1 MALKTQICKKLYE
14 RPRLLLCIILAI
26 TFFLGIQLVSL
37 RFDNNNFRFIPET
50 DAANIANEEIAQIF
64 GDLVPILIGIERK
77 YTTVVDKTFLTHLQ
91 ALDKKLL
98 QLPLV
103 HQVVS
108 LTNTQ
113 HIDAAG
119 DAIINEKLV
128 PEILTGSPEEY
139 RAITRKLRSWDLYNR
154 NLISDDLKAT
164 QILVFLDVRQ
174 DESSFSKTIEVCR
187 SLIALTE
194 TWDCPDTKTYI
205 TGIPIFSEII
215 TQATKRDL
223 IILIPIVILA
233 VTGILFVSFKRF
245 TGVFLPLLTVLTS
258 CIWAFG
264 AMALCRIPLS
274 ILSTVLPVILIAVGS
289 AYGIH
294 IINHYFD
301 NVTQSNLISKE
312 EHAAQ
317 IAAAMERLLSPL
329 FLAAIT
335 TFAGFVSFCFTPVVP
350 IFEFGLFASFGVL
363 SAFIISITLIPSI
376 LILRGPRNPTIDR
389 FRAAKNN
396 LTARQLFDTI
406 VADTFMV
413 FHRRWRTVFA
423 VVCACIVFSVSGIS
437 KLVID
442 NILMEYFAPDTP
454 IVQSDRF
461 IQEKFGGSKLLT
473 VLITTNKSEDV
484 IRPDVLQALDNLSRY
499 AAVNIP
505 KVGKIT
511 SITDLLKRLNQVTHA
526 DSPAAGISPHTA
538 ANSYHQADDIPDDFG
553 TFGFDTD
560 GQDAGDTMQKKEPAS
575 NTDEPAYRFSDIVEK
590 LVQAEELR
598 PYADLRTRDVIAALK
613 KEINYK
619 GSAYYEIPTD
629 PAKYGKHTQQEL
641 TALIQNYLLLL
652 AGNTDNFIDDIYAP
666 KALKVTIQLNTI
678 GRHDTNRA
686 VTALMDYI
694 HTTFPQDVRAKFSGT
709 VLIEQSLNALVVKSQ
724 LISLAISLGIVF
736 LILTV
741 YYRSL
746 VIGVVGII
754 PLLISIALNFGFMG
768 FMNIKLNIGTAMVAS
783 FAIGI
788 GIDYTIHY
796 LAAYQHAYLHRKE
809 KENVILTTFYSCGKA
824 ILFNAVSVGA
834 GFAVLMLSSF
844 NILADLGFLIALVMI
859 TSSLTSLIVLP
870 ILLSAINPHYITKLH
885 TAAKKTD
892 TKDGTSACV

>member
-1 MALKTQICKKLYE
+1 MALKTHLCKKLYE

-26 TFFLGIQLVSL
+26 TFFFGVQLISL

-50 DAANIANEEIAQIF
+50 DAAHIANEEIAHIF
-64 GDLVPILIGIERK
+64 GNALPILIGIERK
-77 YTTVVDKTFLTHLQ
+77 YTSVVDKTFLTHLQ

-103 HQVVS
+103 QQVVS

-113 HIDAAG
+113 HIDAID
-119 DAIINEKLV
+119 DAIISKKLV
-128 PEILTGSPEEY
+128 PNTLTGSPEEY
-139 RAITRKLRSWDLYNR
+139 RTITRKLRSWDLYNR

-174 DESSFSKTIEVCR
+174 DESGLPKTIEVCR

-194 TWDCPDTKTYI
+194 AWDCPDTKTYI

-223 IILIPIVILA
+223 MLLIPIVILA

-245 TGVFLPLLTVLTS
+245 TGVLLPLLTVLIS

-274 ILSTVLPVILIAVGS
+274 ILSTILPVILIAVGS

-301 NVTQSNLISKE
+301 NVTQNSLISKE
-312 EHAAQ
+312 EHTIQ
-317 IAAAMERLLSPL
+317 ITMGMERLLPPL
-329 FLAAIT
+329 FLAGIT

-350 IFEFGLFASFGVL
+350 IFEFGLFSSFGVL
-363 SAFIISITLIPSI
+363 SAFVISITLIPSI
-376 LILRGPRNPTIDR
+376 LILRGPRNHTINR
-389 FRAAKNN
+389 FRAAKNSTD
-396 LTARQLFDTI
+396 LPARQLFDTI
-406 VADTFMV
+406 VADTFMI
-413 FHRRWRTVFA
+413 FHRRWRTVCA
-423 VVCACIVFSVSGIS
+423 AVCACIVFSISGIS

-473 VLITTNKSEDV
+473 MLITTDKPEDV
-484 IRPDVLQALDNLSRY
+484 VRPDVLQALDDLTEY
-499 AAVNIP
+499 AAVHIP
-505 KVGKIT
+505 EIGKIT
-511 SITDLLKRLNQVTHA
+511 SIVDLLKRLNQVTNA
-526 DSPAAGISPHTA
+526 DSPAAGISPSTA
-538 ANSYHQADDIPDDFG
+538 ANSRNQANDTPEDFG
-553 TFGFDTD
+553 TFGFDTN
-560 GQDAGDTMQKKEPAS
+560 APDTAEPAPKKAVPS
-575 NTDEPAYRFSDIVEK
+575 SKADEPAYRFSDIVEK

-598 PYADLRTRDVIAALK
+598 PYADIRPHDIIALLK

-641 TALIQNYLLLL
+641 TAIIQNYLLLL
-652 AGNTDNFIDDIYAP
+652 AGNTDTFIDDIYAP
-666 KALKVTIQLNTI
+666 KALKVTVQLNTI
-678 GRHDTNRA
+678 GQHDTNRA
-686 VTALMDYI
+686 VAALMDYI
-694 HTTFPQDVRAKFSGT
+694 HTTFPQDVRAQFSGT

-736 LILTV
+736 LILTI
-741 YYRSL
+741 YYRSFIIG
-746 VIGVVGII
+746 VIGVI

-796 LAAYQHAYLHRKE
+796 LAAYQHAYLYRKE
-809 KENVILTTFYSCGKA
+809 RENIILTTFYSCGKA
-824 ILFNAVSVGA
+824 ILFNAISVGA
-834 GFAVLMLSSF
+834 GFAVLMLSTF

-870 ILLSAINPHYITKLH
+870 ILLSAINPHYSKPVRKLPFLNRLL
-885 TAAKKTD
+885 
-892 TKDGTSACV
+892 

>member
-1 MALKTQICKKLYE
+1 MALKTQVCKKLYE

-26 TFFLGIQLVSL
+26 TLFLGVQLVSL

-50 DAANIANEEIAQIF
+50 DAAHIANEEVAQIF

-77 YTTVVDKTFLTHLQ
+77 YATVVDKTFLTHLQ

-103 HQVVS
+103 RQVVS

-119 DAIINEKLV
+119 DAIISEKLV
-128 PEILTGSPEEY
+128 PDILIGSPEEY
-139 RAITRKLRSWDLYNR
+139 RTITGKLRSWDLYNR

-164 QILVFLDVRQ
+164 QVLVFLDMRQ
-174 DESSFSKTIEVCR
+174 DESGFPKTIEVCR
-187 SLIALTE
+187 SLMALME

-223 IILIPIVILA
+223 MILIPIVILA

-245 TGVFLPLLTVLTS
+245 TGVFLPLLTVLIS
-258 CIWAFG
+258 CVWAFG

-274 ILSTVLPVILIAVGS
+274 ILSTILPVILIAVGS

-301 NVTQSNLISKE
+301 NVTQNNLISKE

-317 IAAAMERLLSPL
+317 IAAAMERLLSPI

-335 TFAGFVSFCFTPVVP
+335 TFAGFVSFCFTPVIP

-396 LTARQLFDTI
+396 NNLPARQLFDTI

-442 NILMEYFAPDTP
+442 NILMEYFEPDTP

-473 VLITTNKSEDV
+473 VLITTDKPEDV
-484 IRPDVLQALDNLSRY
+484 IRPDVLQALDNLNQY

-505 KVGKIT
+505 EVGKIT

-526 DSPAAGISPHTA
+526 DSPAAGISPSTA
-538 ANSYHQADDIPDDFG
+538 VNSYHQADDIADDFG

-560 GQDAGDTMQKKEPAS
+560 AQDTAEPAPKKTVPAS

-598 PYADLRTRDVIAALK
+598 PYADLRTHDIINVLK

-678 GRHDTNRA
+678 GRYDTNRA
-686 VTALMDYI
+686 VAALMDYI

-746 VIGVVGII
+746 MIGVIGVI

-809 KENVILTTFYSCGKA
+809 KANVILTTFYSSGKA

-870 ILLSAINPHYITKLH
+870 ILLSAINPHYREPL
-885 TAAKKTD
+885 KT
-892 TKDGTSACV
+892 SVF

>member
-14 RPRLLLCIILAI
+14 RPRFLLGIVFAV
-26 TFFLGIQLVSL
+26 TFFFGVQLVSL
-37 RFDNNNFRFIPET
+37 KFDNNNFRFIPET
-50 DAANIANEEIAQIF
+50 DAARIANEEIAQIF

-113 HIDAAG
+113 HIDANG
-119 DAIINEKLV
+119 DAIISEKLV
-128 PEILTGSPEEY
+128 PDILSGSPEEY
-139 RAITRKLRSWDLYNR
+139 RTIIRKLRSWDLYRR

-164 QILVFLDVRQ
+164 QILIFLDVRQ
-174 DESSFSKTIEVCR
+174 DESGFPKTIEVCR
-187 SLIALTE
+187 SLIELTE

-205 TGIPIFSEII
+205 TGIPVFSEII

-223 IILIPIVILA
+223 MLLIPIVILA

-274 ILSTVLPVILIAVGS
+274 ILSTILPVILIAVGS

-301 NVTQSNLISKE
+301 NVAQNNLISKE

-389 FRAAKNN
+389 FRAAKNRN
-396 LTARQLFDTI
+396 PARHLFDTI

-423 VVCACIVFSVSGIS
+423 VVCACIVFSISGIS

-473 VLITTNKSEDV
+473 VLITTEKPEDV
-484 IRPDVLQALDNLSRY
+484 IRPDVLQALDDLSGY

-505 KVGKIT
+505 EVGKTT
-511 SITDLLKRLNQVTHA
+511 SIVDLIKRLNQVTNA
-526 DSPAAGISPHTA
+526 DSPAAGISPNTA
-538 ANSYHQADDIPDDFG
+538 VHSYTQANDIPEDFG
-553 TFGFDTD
+553 TFGFDT
-560 GQDAGDTMQKKEPAS
+560 AAHDTVEPIQQEEPS
-575 NTDEPAYRFSDIVEK
+575 SKIDEPAYRFSDIVEK
-590 LVQAEELR
+590 LVVAEELR
-598 PYADLRTRDVIAALK
+598 PDADIRTHDVIALLK

-652 AGNTDNFIDDIYAP
+652 AGNTDTFIDDIYAP

-678 GRHDTNRA
+678 GQHDTNRA

-694 HTTFPQDVRAKFSGT
+694 QTTFPQDVRAKFSGT
-709 VLIEQSLNALVVKSQ
+709 VLIEQSLNVLVVKSQ

-736 LILTV
+736 LILTI

-746 VIGVVGII
+746 MIGVIGII

-796 LAAYQHAYLHRKE
+796 LAAYQHVYLHRKE
-809 KENVILTTFYSCGKA
+809 KENVILTTFYSSGKA
-824 ILFNAVSVGA
+824 ILFNAISVGA

-844 NILADLGFLIALVMI
+844 NILADLGFLIVLVMI

-885 TAAKKTD
+885 TARRFY
-892 TKDGTSACV
+892 V